1 MKTRKRILVVD
12 DDHITRDLICFKL
25 REGGYDVDT
34 ASHCLEAL
42 VSMKE
47 NKPDLVLLD
56 IMMPGLSGLE
66 VLNLIRAEHVVEKL
80 PVIIISQS
88 ADDEMIL
95 AAEKL
100 GADGYLVKPFEMEI
114 LIDKLKTISGFA

>member
-1 MKTRKRILVVD
+1 MNEKKRILVVD

-25 REGGYDVDT
+25 QESGFEV
-34 ASHCLEAL
+34 ASASQCLEAL

-66 VLNLIRAEHVVEKL
+66 VLNLIRADNLTIDL
-80 PVIIISQS
+80 PVIIISQ
-88 ADDEMIL
+88 ADSSSMVN

-100 GADGYLVKPFEMEI
+100 GADGYLAKPFEMDM
-114 LIDKLKTISGFA
+114 LIDKIKTIRGFA

>member
-1 MKTRKRILVVD
+1 MNEKKRILVVD

-25 REGGYDVDT
+25 QEGGYDVFT
-34 ASHCLEAL
+34 ASQCLEAL

-66 VLNLIRAEHVVEKL
+66 VLNLIRAEHIVEKL

-88 ADDEMIL
+88 DDTEMIL

-114 LIDKLKTISGFA
+114 LFDKIKTIHGFA